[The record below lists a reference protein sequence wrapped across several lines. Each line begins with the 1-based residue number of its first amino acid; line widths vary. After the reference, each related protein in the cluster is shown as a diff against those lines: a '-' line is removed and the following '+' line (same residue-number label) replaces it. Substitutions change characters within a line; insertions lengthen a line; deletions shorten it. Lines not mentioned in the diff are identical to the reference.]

1 MPTPTSRASPLKV
14 SAAPRTRPSRSR
26 GSTATATAPS
36 RGRKAASVTAA
47 SSNHS
52 TPSAPPLRSA
62 ADQLGHDHG
71 QADNAEEPRGRVPLG
86 LAGLYKAQATG
97 EAPCPKPG
105 PVDDAV
111 DHPLVEPV
119 GGRGQGAG
127 HRPDDALLVEVVEIE
142 LALQGLPG
150 HGNALQV
157 LAFGQAAPVQG
168 RAQGQPG

>member
-36 RGRKAASVTAA
+36 RGRNTASVNAA

-62 ADQLGHDHG
+62 ADQLGHHHG
-71 QADNAEEPRGRVPLG
+71 QADHTKEQRGRVPLG
-86 LAGLYKAQATG
+86 LAGLYIAQATG
-97 EAPCPKPG
+97 EAPCPQPC
-105 PVDDAV
+105 PVDHAV

-127 HRPDDALLVEVVEIE
+127 HRPDDALLVEVVEEE
-142 LALQGLPG
+142 LALQGLPDQRDP
-150 HGNALQV
+150 LQV
-157 LAFGQAAPVQG
+157 LALGQAAPVEG
-168 RAQGQPG
+168 GPD